1 MPPRAVFDPVPAPYD
16 FREAERRTLAFWKE
30 RRIFEKSL
38 AAREG
43 RPIFVFYEGP
53 PTANGKPHPGHVL
66 GRVIK
71 DLFPRYKTMR
81 GFLAPRKAGWDT
93 HGLPVEIEVE
103 KELKISGKE
112 EIEKYGVE
120 NFTHRCL
127 ESVFRYTREW
137 EELTERIGFWLD
149 TSDAYV
155 TFHQEYVESVWWSL
169 KELFERGL
177 LYQDRKIVWWWA
189 QGGTTLSAAEVGLG
203 YREVDDPSVYVRFR
217 SDDDPRVSYL
227 AWTTTPWTLPSNVAL
242 AVNADA
248 SYVRVELPLEG
259 GGTETVV
266 MAEALVPKVLGKHA
280 KPVSASAP
288 FPGKDLIGK
297 RYRQLLPYGKPEDG
311 RSFVI
316 VSAPFVVVDAAQAEG
331 SGTGL
336 VHIAPAFGED
346 DYKLRKEAGLGFLQ
360 LVDEQGRMTREVT
373 DFAGVFCK
381 EADRGI
387 IRRLRAEGLLFREE
401 VYRHEYPFC
410 WRADQD
416 PLIQYARPGW
426 FISTS
431 RFRDRMLE
439 NSGKVNWLP
448 EHIRAGRF
456 GKFLASNVD
465 WALSRERYWGTPL
478 PIWRCES
485 TGHMEAVGSYAEL
498 LAKPGVEGTGAFD
511 DVRRR
516 NPSLP
521 EHLRVHKPYID
532 AVTYRSPKDPA
543 ARMRRV
549 PEVIDCW
556 YDSGAMPFAQ
566 WGYPHAPGSKDAF
579 ARAFPADFISEGID
593 QTRGWFYTLI
603 AESTLVHEGGE
614 FPHPYRTCLV
624 TGHVCDEKGFKMS
637 KSKKNYIEPV
647 TVLDAHGADA
657 MRWYFLSQVQPWT
670 NVRFS
675 LERVAEAKRD
685 FLIRLQNVWS
695 FFVIYAN
702 IDRFDPT
709 AGPAPPAAGR
719 SLMDRW
725 ILSEL
730 HRAVR
735 TVRTALDAYDIL
747 AAAREIF
754 DFADHLSNWY
764 VRACRPRYWTS
775 GLGEDKR
782 HAYWTLHECLV
793 ALSRLMAPFV
803 PFFAEEL
810 HGSLARGPW
819 ERRAAAAGQEYDAR
833 DRRWEGP
840 GRPWEAAAGRA
851 PAGGCP
857 ESVHLADYPEPDAAL
872 IDEDLSRR
880 MALVLEI
887 VSLGRAARAE
897 AGLRV
902 RQPLREA
909 VLVLADHS
917 HGASL
922 ADLIPLVED
931 ELNVKSI
938 RFADDA
944 DKYVVYHLKPNFKLI
959 GPRLGPLVQKLK
971 GALAK
976 ADAAALRAA
985 LDASGSCEVEV
996 EGQKVKL
1003 SREEIEVGISP
1014 KEGWAA
1020 RAGRGVVLVLDTRL
1034 TPDLIEEW
1042 WAREVVAA
1050 VNGLRGDRSLAYEA
1064 RIRLGVWCGAKLRAA
1079 LERSLDYV
1087 KHETLAVEVALHA
1100 LEEKGGALET
1110 FAGEEPYR
1118 VDFAIEGGGT

>member
-1 MPPRAVFDPVPAPYD
+1 MPPRPVFDPVPDRYD

-30 RRIFEKSL
+30 RKIFEKSL

-43 RPIFVFYEGP
+43 RPVFVFYEGP

-112 EIEKYGVE
+112 EIEKYGIE
-120 NFTHRCL
+120 KFTHRCL

-217 SDDDPRVSYL
+217 SEEDPRVSYL

-242 AVNADA
+242 AVNAGA

-259 GGTETVV
+259 GGAETVIV
-266 MAEALVPKVLGKHA
+266 AEALVPKVLGKHA
-280 KPVSASAP
+280 KPLSVSAP
-288 FPGKDLIGK
+288 FPGKDLEGK
-297 RYRQLLPYGKPEDG
+297 RYRQLLPYREPEGG

-316 VSAPFVVVDAAQAEG
+316 VPAPFVVVDPAQEDG
-331 SGTGL
+331 FGTGF

-346 DYKLRKEAGLGFLQ
+346 DYRLRREAGLGFLQ
-360 LVDEQGRMTREVT
+360 LVDEQGRMTPEVA

-456 GKFLASNVD
+456 GKFLESNVD

-511 DVRRR
+511 EALAK

-521 EHLRVHKPYID
+521 EHLRIHKPYID

-566 WGYPHAPGSKDAF
+566 WGYPHAPGSREAF

-593 QTRGWFYTLI
+593 QTRGWFYTLL
-603 AESTLVHEGGE
+603 AESTLVHAQAEL
-614 FPHPYRTCLV
+614 PHPYRTCLV

-637 KSKKNYIEPV
+637 KSKKNYVEPV
-647 TVLDAHGADA
+647 AVLDAHGADA

-675 LERVAEAKRD
+675 LDRVAEAKRD

-695 FFVIYAN
+695 FFVIYAS
-702 IDRFDPT
+702 IDGFDPT
-709 AGPAPPAAGR
+709 AGQAPPAAGR

-730 HRAVR
+730 HRAAR
-735 TVRTALDAYDIL
+735 AMRAALDRYDIL
-747 AAAREIF
+747 SASREAF

-764 VRACRPRYWTS
+764 VRRCRPRYWTS

-782 HAYWTLHECLV
+782 NAYWTLHECL
-793 ALSRLMAPFV
+793 LTFSRLVAPFV
-803 PFFAEEL
+803 PFFAEEVY
-810 HGSLARGPW
+810 GSLARGPW
-819 ERRAAAAGQEYDAR
+819 ERRAAVAGREYDVR

-840 GRPWEAAAGRA
+840 GRPYESAAGSP
-851 PAGGCP
+851 PAGGP
-857 ESVHLADYPEPDAAL
+857 AESVHLTDYPEPDEAL
-872 IDEDLSRR
+872 VDEDLSRR
-880 MALVLEI
+880 MGVVLEI
-887 VSLGRAARAE
+887 VSLGRAARAD

-922 ADLIPLVED
+922 ADMLPLVEE

-944 DKYVVYHLKPNFKLI
+944 DKYVHYQLKPNFKLI

-971 GALAK
+971 GVLAN
-976 ADAAALRAA
+976 ADAGALRAA

-996 EGQKVKL
+996 DGKKVTL
-1003 SREEIEVGISP
+1003 SREEIEIGISP
-1014 KEGWAA
+1014 REGWAA
-1020 RAGRGVVLVLDTRL
+1020 RAGRGAVLVLDTRL
-1034 TPDLIEEW
+1034 TQDLIEEW

-1064 RIRLGVWCGAKLRAA
+1064 RIRLEVWCGPKLRAA
-1079 LERSLDYV
+1079 LERSLDYL
-1087 KHETLAVEVALHA
+1087 KHETLAVEVSLRP
-1100 LEEKGGALET
+1100 LEEKGGALESS
-1110 FAGEEPYR
+1110 AGEEPYR
-1118 VDFAIEGGGT
+1118 VDFTT